1 MIAGVPGVIAVGLLF
16 VVIEQ
21 IDGAVVQPKVQGHVL
36 DLHPAIILPA
46 LVVGSA
52 LAGIMG
58 AILALPLTAAAR
70 QTIAYLLRITA
81 GEPATG
87 IVCGRR
93 DRGPSR
99 SCGALNFA
107 PGQ

>member
-1 MIAGVPGVIAVGLLF
+1 
-16 VVIEQ
+16 
-21 IDGAVVQPKVQGHVL
+21 L

-70 QTIAYLLRITA
+70 QTIAYLLRITG
-81 GEPATG
+81 GEPQPAPASDATE
-87 IVCGRR
+87 R
-93 DRGPSR
+93 
-99 SCGALNFA
+99 
-107 PGQ
+107 

>member
-1 MIAGVPGVIAVGLLF
+1 MSVLF
-16 VVIEQ
+16 IVIEQ
-21 IDGAVVQPKVQGHVL
+21 IDEAVVQPKVEGHVL

-70 QTIAYLLRITA
+70 QTIAYLLRITG
-81 GEPATG
+81 GEPQPATKQADSTEPPAVPAEPSATG
-87 IVCGRR
+87 
-93 DRGPSR
+93 
-99 SCGALNFA
+99 
-107 PGQ
+107 